1 MYRIEINKLN
11 ANKATK
17 SVDSMSTQSQ
27 YRRYRT
33 SGSHDYA
40 FLSSYKC
47 TFKHNKSSSYYKTK
61 HLISPD
67 FSLGIPLGSI
77 RYFHISSQYN
87 EKDKSFVE
95 KAVEVLKD
103 KKRTDKKVEEVS
115 EKELQPGVEKEKL
128 KIEKTEEKLSGDQQ
142 STVVKAKPTLLQT
155 IKKHGKFYLDGFVL
169 FFKELRIAVSYLWKR
184 IVKGETLT
192 RRELKQLRRTSA
204 DIFRMIPYLIFIIIP
219 FFEFLIPVYLKLFP
233 NALPST
239 FGRDEKKPDVLLK
252 EGLKRKQE
260 MAKLLQETLQ
270 QTSLERKKKDAPSMV
285 MEFTDFMEKVRS
297 EGIAVSN
304 EEILH
309 FSTMFE
315 DEVTIDSLTRGQ
327 LQALCRV
334 LGIIPIGTDQ
344 MLRFQLDIKLR
355 RLLVDDKM
363 IQKEGIESLTVQE
376 LQQANRARGMRALG
390 VDKERLIFQLEQ
402 WLDLHLNQHVPTS
415 LLLLSRALYLP
426 EHLSPVEQLQKTIQ
440 SLPKT
445 ATAEATVRVAAI
457 SGERIDPATRIEILK
472 SEQEA
477 IAKETKLK
485 AEENE
490 LKKQK
495 QIQKEEEEAEAIAAR
510 VAMEGEVLVD
520 NAPEIAAR
528 AEEVQELQQANRA
541 RGMRAL
547 GVDKER
553 LIFQLEQWLDLHLNQ
568 HVPTSLLL
576 LSRALYLPE
585 HLSPVEQL
593 QKTIQSLPKTA
604 TAEATVRVAA
614 ISGERID
621 PATRIEILKSEQ
633 EAIAKETKLKAE
645 ENELKKQK
653 QIQKEEEEA
662 EAIAARVAM
671 EGEVLV
677 DNAPEIAARAEE
689 EIKVLN
695 TDEELSSEDLK
706 EIESAIENIAMEK
719 KFNIDEEILQD
730 LKEDVDEY
738 KEDLEDLKSVML
750 ASGGDEE
757 DIKESKSAKRLGKK
771 VDKLVTQL
779 DVKLDELHK
788 KRLRINEEIDLKE
801 KNLIYADI
809 DDIETRDE
817 VMQKI
822 SEKKGLVISINDM
835 VLALRRL
842 QKVPDEVRLQKI
854 VTVLD
859 EDKDGIIDASH
870 VLKVIKLLGQEN
882 VKLESSQVSELI
894 DLCKKE
900 MQIEEEEKQKEKV
913 EKEKEKQE
921 KTLKENSGNNEETLK
936 QSSE

>member
-1 MYRIEINKLN
+1 MAHRLIGPLSLRRVKLDTINNLSPLYCGCCKQHG
-11 ANKATK
+11 A
-17 SVDSMSTQSQ
+17 MSTQPQ
-27 YRRYRT
+27 YRRHRS
-33 SGSHDYA
+33 SGSHNYT
-40 FLSSYKC
+40 FLPPYNC
-47 TFKHNKSSSYYKTK
+47 TFTHNKSSSYYKTK

-103 KKRTDKKVEEVS
+103 KKRTDKKGDGVS
-115 EKELQPGVEKEKL
+115 DKDLQPGVDKEKGDD
-128 KIEKTEEKLSGDQQ
+128 KLTGDQQ
-142 STVVKAKPTLLQT
+142 STIVKAKPTLLQT
-155 IKKHGKFYLDGFVL
+155 IKKHGKYYLDGFVL
-169 FFKELRIAVSYLWKR
+169 FFKELRIAVSYLWKS

-192 RRELKQLRRTSA
+192 RRELKQLTRTTA
-204 DIFRMIPYLIFIIIP
+204 DVFRMIPYLILIIIP
-219 FFEFLIPVYLKLFP
+219 FFEFLIPFYLKFFP

-285 MEFTDFMEKVRS
+285 SEFTDFMEKVRS

-334 LGIIPIGTDQ
+334 LSIIPIGTDQ

-363 IQKEGIESLTVQE
+363 IQKEGIEALTVQE

-457 SGERIDPATRIEILK
+457 SGEQIDPATRIEILK

-477 IAKETKLK
+477 IAKETKIK
-485 AEENE
+485 AEEKE

-495 QIQKEEEEAEAIAAR
+495 QIQKEADEAEAIAAR
-510 VAMEGEVLVD
+510 VAMEGE
-520 NAPEIAAR
+520 
-528 AEEVQELQQANRA
+528 
-541 RGMRAL
+541 
-547 GVDKER
+547 
-553 LIFQLEQWLDLHLNQ
+553 
-568 HVPTSLLL
+568 LL
-576 LSRALYLPE
+576 
-585 HLSPVEQL
+585 
-593 QKTIQSLPKTA
+593 
-604 TAEATVRVAA
+604 
-614 ISGERID
+614 
-621 PATRIEILKSEQ
+621 
-633 EAIAKETKLKAE
+633 
-645 ENELKKQK
+645 
-653 QIQKEEEEA
+653 
-662 EAIAARVAM
+662 M
-671 EGEVLV
+671 

-689 EIKVLN
+689 EIKTLN
-695 TDEELSSEDLK
+695 TDEELSDEDLK

-771 VDKLVTQL
+771 VDKLVNQL

-788 KRLRINEEIDLKE
+788 KRLKINEEIVLKE

-870 VLKVIKLLGQEN
+870 VLKVIRLLGQEN

-900 MQIEEEEKQKEKV
+900 MLIEEEEKKKEKD

-921 KTLKENSGNNEETLK
+921 KTLKENSMNNEETLK
-936 QSSE
+936 NSSE

>member
-1 MYRIEINKLN
+1 MAHRLIGPLSLRRVKLDTINNLSPLYCGCCKQYG
-11 ANKATK
+11 A
-17 SVDSMSTQSQ
+17 MSTQPQ
-27 YRRYRT
+27 YRRHRS
-33 SGSHDYA
+33 SGSHNYTY
-40 FLSSYKC
+40 LPSYNC
-47 TFKHNKSSSYYKTK
+47 TFTHNKSSSYYKTK

-67 FSLGIPLGSI
+67 FSLGSIPLGSI
-77 RYFHISSQYN
+77 RYFHISSKYN

-103 KKRTDKKVEEVS
+103 KKRTDKKGDGVS
-115 EKELQPGVEKEKL
+115 DKDLQPGVDKEKVDD
-128 KIEKTEEKLSGDQQ
+128 KLTGDQQ
-142 STVVKAKPTLLQT
+142 STIVKAKPTLLQT
-155 IKKHGKFYLDGFVL
+155 IKKHGKYYLDGFVL
-169 FFKELRIAVSYLWKR
+169 FFKELRIAVSYLWKN

-192 RRELKQLRRTSA
+192 RRELKQ
-204 DIFRMIPYLIFIIIP
+204 
-219 FFEFLIPVYLKLFP
+219 
-233 NALPST
+233 
-239 FGRDEKKPDVLLK
+239 PDVLLK

-285 MEFTDFMEKVRS
+285 SEFTDFMEKVRS

-334 LGIIPIGTDQ
+334 LSIIPIGTDQ

-363 IQKEGIESLTVQE
+363 IQKEGIEALTVQE

-457 SGERIDPATRIEILK
+457 SGEQIDPATRIEILK

-477 IAKETKLK
+477 IAKETKIK
-485 AEENE
+485 AEEKE

-495 QIQKEEEEAEAIAAR
+495 QIQKEADEAEAIAAR
-510 VAMEGEVLVD
+510 VAMEGE
-520 NAPEIAAR
+520 
-528 AEEVQELQQANRA
+528 
-541 RGMRAL
+541 
-547 GVDKER
+547 
-553 LIFQLEQWLDLHLNQ
+553 
-568 HVPTSLLL
+568 LL
-576 LSRALYLPE
+576 
-585 HLSPVEQL
+585 
-593 QKTIQSLPKTA
+593 
-604 TAEATVRVAA
+604 
-614 ISGERID
+614 
-621 PATRIEILKSEQ
+621 
-633 EAIAKETKLKAE
+633 
-645 ENELKKQK
+645 
-653 QIQKEEEEA
+653 
-662 EAIAARVAM
+662 M
-671 EGEVLV
+671 

-689 EIKVLN
+689 EIKTLN
-695 TDEELSSEDLK
+695 TDEELSDEDLK

-771 VDKLVTQL
+771 VDKLVNQL

-788 KRLRINEEIDLKE
+788 KRLKINEEIVLKE

-870 VLKVIKLLGQEN
+870 VLKVIRLLGQEN

-900 MQIEEEEKQKEKV
+900 MLIEEEEKKKEKD

-921 KTLKENSGNNEETLK
+921 KTLKENSMNNEETLK
-936 QSSE
+936 NSSE

>member
-1 MYRIEINKLN
+1 MAHRLIGPLTLRRVQLDTISNLSPLYCGCCKWHG
-11 ANKATK
+11 AK
-17 SVDSMSTQSQ
+17 STQSQ
-27 YRRYRT
+27 YRRHHT
-33 SGSHDYA
+33 SGSHNYA

-87 EKDKSFVE
+87 EKEKSFVE

-115 EKELQPGVEKEKL
+115 EKELQPRVEKEKL

-169 FFKELRIAVSYLWKR
+169 FFKELRIAVSYLWKS

-334 LGIIPIGTDQ
+334 LSIIPIGTDQ

-363 IQKEGIESLTVQE
+363 IQKEGIESLT
-376 LQQANRARGMRALG
+376 
-390 VDKERLIFQLEQ
+390 
-402 WLDLHLNQHVPTS
+402 
-415 LLLLSRALYLP
+415 
-426 EHLSPVEQLQKTIQ
+426 
-440 SLPKT
+440 
-445 ATAEATVRVAAI
+445 
-457 SGERIDPATRIEILK
+457 
-472 SEQEA
+472 
-477 IAKETKLK
+477 
-485 AEENE
+485 
-490 LKKQK
+490 
-495 QIQKEEEEAEAIAAR
+495 
-510 VAMEGEVLVD
+510 
-520 NAPEIAAR
+520 
-528 AEEVQELQQANRA
+528 VQELQQANRA

-738 KEDLEDLKSVML
+738 KEDLEDLKSVIL

-921 KTLKENSGNNEETLK
+921 KTLKNSGNNEETLK